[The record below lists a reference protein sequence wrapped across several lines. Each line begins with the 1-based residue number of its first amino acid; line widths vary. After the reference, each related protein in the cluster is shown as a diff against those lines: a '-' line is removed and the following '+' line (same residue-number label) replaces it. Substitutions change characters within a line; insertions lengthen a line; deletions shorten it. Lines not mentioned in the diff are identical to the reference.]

1 MVRSVS
7 LGSRQTRKKRRV
19 RRRRAKLQESA
30 NVVLRESAH
39 TGRNVLRK
47 SAGYV
52 LSMLIA
58 VAHVS
63 ARGVRK
69 LADMVLRESLRAGRN
84 LLVAAAHA
92 STSGAAGD
100 SILFVAL
107 LGSSAAVVA
116 SVFTGKIELAILF
129 CLLTMVLC
137 ATLWVKGHR
146 EPLERQRGSS
156 STGGASSNV
165 RNRVDR

>member
-7 LGSRQTRKKRRV
+7 LGSRQTRKKRRA
-19 RRRRAKLQESA
+19 RRRQAKLKESA
-30 NVVLRESAH
+30 NIVLMESAH

-47 SAGYV
+47 SASYV
-52 LSMLIA
+52 LSTLTI
-58 VAHVS
+58 VAEASV
-63 ARGVRK
+63 RGVRT
-69 LADMVLRESLRAGRN
+69 LADIVLRESLRAGRN
-84 LLVAAAHA
+84 LLIAAAHA
-92 STSGAAGD
+92 PASGAAGD

-116 SVFTGKIELAILF
+116 SAFMGKIELAILF
-129 CLLTMVLC
+129 CLLTLVFF

-156 STGGASSNV
+156 SIGGARSNV
-165 RNRVDR
+165 ENRVDR